1 MVGVMVDNRE
11 RETSSVGMHET
22 WRTRARKPCR
32 SQLFRFY
39 LVGGASAG
47 VYLLL
52 FLILRVYCASQI
64 ANMLAL
70 LLSAI
75 ANTAVNRRFT
85 FGIRGTAGIIRQYLQ
100 GLVVFALGLV
110 VTSGTLLVLHSRMS
124 EPSRTL
130 EVSVLIAA
138 NVIATIVRFLG
149 LRRVFS
155 GEHVPT

>member
-1 MVGVMVDNRE
+1 MVGIRK
-11 RETSSVGMHET
+11 RETRSGGIHAS
-22 WRTRARKPCR
+22 WCTRVRNICR

-52 FLILRVYCASQI
+52 FLIFRVYCASQI

-85 FGIRGTAGIIRQYLQ
+85 FGIRGPAGIIRQYLQ

-110 VTSGTLLVLHSRMS
+110 VTSGALLVLHSGVP
-124 EPSRTL
+124 EPSRML
-130 EVSVLIAA
+130 EVSVLVAA
-138 NVIATIVRFLG
+138 NLIATIVRFLG

>member
-1 MVGVMVDNRE
+1 MMVDIRK
-11 RETSSVGMHET
+11 RETRSGGILQT
-22 WRTRARKPCR
+22 WCTRARKLLR

-64 ANMLAL
+64 ANVLAL

-110 VTSGTLLVLHSRMS
+110 VTGGALLVLHSRMP

-149 LRRVFS
+149 LRWVFS
-155 GEHVPT
+155 DEHVPRE

>member
-1 MVGVMVDNRE
+1 MVDIRK
-11 RETSSVGMHET
+11 RETRSGGIHAS
-22 WRTRARKPCR
+22 WCTRARKLLR

-47 VYLLL
+47 MYLLL
-52 FLILRVYCASQI
+52 FLVLRVYCASQI

-100 GLVVFALGLV
+100 GLIVFALGMV
-110 VTSGTLLVLHSRMS
+110 VTSGALLVLHSGVP

-130 EVSVLIAA
+130 EVSVLVAA

-149 LRRVFS
+149 LRRAFS
-155 GEHVPT
+155 GERVPS